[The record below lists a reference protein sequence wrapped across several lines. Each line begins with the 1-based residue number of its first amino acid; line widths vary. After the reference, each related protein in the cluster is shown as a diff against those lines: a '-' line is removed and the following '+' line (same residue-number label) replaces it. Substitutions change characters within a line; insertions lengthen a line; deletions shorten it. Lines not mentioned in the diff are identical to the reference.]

1 MYNKSIFK
9 LRNLLALLAI
19 VSISFVACNNEG
31 ETKEPAADTTTPAPA
46 PAPAVD
52 TTKTD
57 TGAIDTA
64 TVKPVPTPN
73 K

>member
-1 MYNKSIFK
+1 MYNKSILK
-9 LRNLLALLAI
+9 LRNLLAITAI

-31 ETKEPAADTTTPAPA
+31 ETKEPAADTTPAPA
-46 PAPAVD
+46 PVQVD
-52 TTKTD
+52 TIKTD

>member
-31 ETKEPAADTTTPAPA
+31 EKTEPAADTPAPA
-46 PAPAVD
+46 PAPAAD

>member
-46 PAPAVD
+46 PAVD